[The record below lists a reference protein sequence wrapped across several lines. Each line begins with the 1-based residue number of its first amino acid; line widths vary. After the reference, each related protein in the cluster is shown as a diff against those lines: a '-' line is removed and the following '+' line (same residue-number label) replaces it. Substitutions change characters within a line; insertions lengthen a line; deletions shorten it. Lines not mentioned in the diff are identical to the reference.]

1 MPRVATTEAPA
12 VSSRAPKAA
21 DNGTDKRACLLAAAV
36 KVFMAQGFHASMD
49 NIAAQAKVAK
59 QTVYNHYG
67 SKEKLFEEVIRHI
80 AGTIVVSLGE
90 PDVSVRTAL
99 LRFAKAIRART
110 LSPEGIGVYRA
121 LVAEAPRFPSL
132 ARLIYKTG
140 PQAAQDAL
148 AQFLERRM
156 ASKELRKTD
165 ARFAA
170 EMLMS
175 MLTGYDRARL
185 LYGMKISRTNEQQQ
199 CERIVDCFLR
209 TMAIAGSKNS
219 DYKGDWR
226 CYAVTL
232 TSS

>member
-1 MPRVATTEAPA
+1 
-12 VSSRAPKAA
+12 VSKRPSKAA

-49 NIAAQAKVAK
+49 KIAAQAKVAK

-67 SKEKLFEEVIRHI
+67 SKEELFEEVIRHI

-90 PDVSVRTAL
+90 PEVSVRAAL
-99 LRFAKAIRART
+99 LGFAKAIRARI

-148 AQFLERRM
+148 ALFLERRM
-156 ASKELRKTD
+156 ASKEIRKTD
-165 ARFAA
+165 AQFAA
-170 EMLMS
+170 QMLMS
-175 MLTGYDRARL
+175 MLTGYDRVRL
-185 LYGMKISRTNEQQQ
+185 LYGIKTAQASEQQQ

-209 TMAIAGSKNS
+209 TLAIPGN
-219 DYKGDWR
+219 R
-226 CYAVTL
+226 E
-232 TSS
+232 

>member
-1 MPRVATTEAPA
+1 MPQGAAIIASAMANRP
-12 VSSRAPKAA
+12 SKAA

-36 KVFMAQGFHASMD
+36 KVFMAQGYHASMD
-49 NIAAQAKVAK
+49 KIAAQAKVAK

-90 PDVSVRTAL
+90 PEAPVRTAL

-121 LVAEAPRFPSL
+121 LVAEAPRFPLL

-140 PQAAQDAL
+140 PHAAQEAL

-156 ASKELRKTD
+156 AGGQIRKTD
-165 ARFAA
+165 AQFAA
-170 EMLMS
+170 QMLMS

-185 LYGMKISRTNEQQQ
+185 LYGIKSSTGPASEQQQ

-209 TMAIAGSKNS
+209 TLDAGS
-219 DYKGDWR
+219 
-226 CYAVTL
+226 
-232 TSS
+232 SSK